1 MFLFRRPKRDGLL
14 AGEHLGRMSIVDECE
29 WKSVSRG
36 IERALMLL
44 SMILI
49 EGIREFREREEE
61 SRDGV
66 PLRNVLSFL
75 SAIVGVGV

>member
-1 MFLFRRPKRDGLL
+1 
-14 AGEHLGRMSIVDECE
+14 
-29 WKSVSRG
+29 
-36 IERALMLL
+36 MLL